1 MSPEK
6 SRERRWF
13 AYLLG
18 NSISEE
24 AEEVER
30 EMAESPKEAEAFQN
44 AFELAGRWARS
55 AEAGQPVDLEALTSR
70 LEGAGYGE
78 EYPVSYWQRLR
89 RLPFQAGPWAAAA
102 LLILAL
108 SQVSFS
114 FSIGDATF
122 AWGLEAM
129 EDQAGANEFA
139 SSSVEDRLSA
149 VERLAVE
156 HDELLEAVAYG
167 TLTLERDLND
177 TVAHLLR
184 NQQVEA
190 HTRRQDMERLWLL
203 SGADTRGGAVWETGA
218 VVPTVY
224 RER

>member
-1 MSPEK
+1 MSSDK
-6 SRERRWF
+6 GREQRWF

-18 NSISEE
+18 DLISEE
-24 AEEVER
+24 AQEVER
-30 EMAESPKEAEAFQN
+30 EMADSPKEAEEFRN
-44 AFELAGRWARS
+44 AFAVVGGWARS
-55 AEAGQPVDLEALTSR
+55 AETGQPVDFEALTSR
-70 LEGAGYGE
+70 LEGAGFGE
-78 EYPVSYWQRLR
+78 EYPATYWQRLR

-139 SSSVEDRLSA
+139 LSSVEDRLRA
-149 VERLAVE
+149 VEGLALE
-156 HDELLEAVAYG
+156 HDALLEAVAYE
-167 TLTLERDLND
+167 TLTLERDLNN

-203 SGADTRGGAVWETGA
+203 SGAETRGGGAWDSGA

>member
-1 MSPEK
+1 MSSEK
-6 SRERRWF
+6 SREQRWF

-18 NSISEE
+18 DSTAGE
-24 AEEVER
+24 AQEVER
-30 EMAESPKEAEAFQN
+30 EMAESPKEADEFRN
-44 AFELAGRWARS
+44 AFETVGGWARS

-70 LEGAGYGE
+70 LEGARFGE
-78 EYPVSYWQRLR
+78 EYPASNWQRLR

-122 AWGLEAM
+122 AWGLEAAD
-129 EDQAGANEFA
+129 DQEGAGEFA
-139 SSSVEDRLSA
+139 LSAVEDRLGA
-149 VERLAVE
+149 VEGLAVE
-156 HDELLEAVAYG
+156 HDELLEAVAYE
-167 TLTLERDLND
+167 TLTLGRDLND

-203 SGADTRGGAVWETGA
+203 SGAETRGGAVWDPGA

-224 RER
+224 TER